1 MLSLMNLK
9 KSGEANTMTT
19 LRIHSTPLIYSP
31 GMFRWLE
38 QALLPDQNQAIELK
52 LDLLSAMGIPEELHL
67 ATIGREYV
75 SRTEGQTLVLT
86 FDTL

>member
-1 MLSLMNLK
+1 MV
-9 KSGEANTMTT
+9 T
-19 LRIHSTPLIYSP
+19 LRIHSTELIHSP

-38 QALLPDQNQAIELK
+38 EALLPDPGQTMELK
-52 LDLLSAMGIPEELHL
+52 LDMLSAMGIPEELHL

-86 FDTL
+86 FDVM